1 MLRVGVR
8 ALKGSNKLNLHFR
21 NWGHRSPI
29 GERRSEGGGEK
40 KGALN
45 CRGGIWGC
53 AGRTEQSSPL
63 AFKKGKAG
71 AAVFVLEKVG
81 VRESRIEKSGFTVLP
96 NVFITPGLP
105 PIIWGWAMVISLSSG
120 K

>member
-1 MLRVGVR
+1 MLRVGVW

-45 CRGGIWGC
+45 FWGGIRAR
-53 AGRTEQSSPL
+53 AGRTKQSGPL
-63 AFKKGKAG
+63 ACKKGKAG
-71 AAVFVLEKVG
+71 AAVLVLEKVG
-81 VRESRIEKSGFTVLP
+81 VRESRIEKSGVTV
-96 NVFITPGLP
+96 VH
-105 PIIWGWAMVISLSSG
+105 SSA
-120 K
+120 